1 MLLLFVIQD
10 HNDLKMQ
17 SKKKKKKNG
26 NRDCQNQPDII
37 KKEILIQLF
46 HAE

>member
-17 SKKKKKKNG
+17 SKKKKKNG

-37 KKEILIQLF
+37 KKRNFNSAIPC
-46 HAE
+46 